1 MEQQRFL
8 VRRGV
13 SVQGDIVIEQ
23 LKNIELFIES
33 DFKNT
38 GRLR

>member
-1 MEQQRFL
+1 MKQFL
-8 VRRGV
+8 VRRGT
-13 SVQGDIVIEQ
+13 SLRGDVLIAQ

>member
-1 MEQQRFL
+1 MRQFL
-8 VRRGV
+8 VRRGT
-13 SVQGDIVIEQ
+13 SLRGDVIIEQ

-33 DFKNT
+33 DLKNT